1 MADESRNAPESREDS
16 GEFEPHDPGA
26 IFEWSENS
34 VPVHG
39 DLSHQRSR
47 EESTRKESIY
57 ERMPI
62 VQCAYDATVGLNR
75 SHGQRDTKLGI
86 SIEEGGDG
94 VKAFHRVTRE
104 DVRIAHTQGL
114 DDASAYGLL
123 E

>member
-62 VQCAYDATVGLNR
+62 VQCAHDAAVRFAADYSSDDHPLASR
-75 SHGQRDTKLGI
+75 STHG
-86 SIEEGGDG
+86 
-94 VKAFHRVTRE
+94 
-104 DVRIAHTQGL
+104 VRALPIR
-114 DDASAYGLL
+114 
-123 E
+123 